1 MKKRNLFNELIEGM
15 DALEAERTSKVTL
28 RKTDVEYRVAPEVTP
43 ADVVRVRTAM
53 NVSQQVFARKMRT
66 EAKTVANWEQGR
78 SKPNAQ
84 AALLIRLVE
93 KYPETI
99 DHLAEI

>member
-1 MKKRNLFNELIEGM
+1 MKKRNLFNELMEGM
-15 DALEAERTSKVTL
+15 EALEADRTGKVTL
-28 RKTDVEYRVAPEVTP
+28 KKTKVEYKAAPIVTA

-53 NVSQQVFARKMRT
+53 NLSQQVFARKIRA

-84 AALLIRLVE
+84 ASLLIKLVE
-93 KYPETI
+93 KYPETVA
-99 DHLAEI
+99 HLATI